1 MEHAVVAVEGGADRV
16 LASALSEL
24 DAVFDE
30 IRGHVLVVGGVMARL
45 WLHLRPL
52 GDFEPRATADVD
64 IGIDKLGLRL
74 TATSRRIVPLLRGIG
89 YEPMAVEETFRFEKE
104 HEAGLAIVDLLVAKG
119 MSRDEP
125 PVLEEGVTT
134 LAAPGLLY
142 AQQRRAVD
150 VRVTFADGDDATVV
164 QVPLPTLDAAF
175 VLKGALAASG
185 VRRRADRVARDTVD
199 GLMLAFACARDDQA
213 VGALVEHLS
222 NREVRRAIHWV
233 QSSFVDPRT
242 AAARRVGAHL
252 AGDGFPDGEQWAVDA
267 AAYFVEQLK

>member
-24 DAVFDE
+24 DSVFDE

-52 GDFEPRATADVD
+52 GDFEPRATTDVD

-74 TATSRRIVPLLRGIG
+74 TATSRRIVPLLEGIG
-89 YEPMAVEETFRFEKE
+89 YGPMDVEETFRFEKK

-119 MSRDEP
+119 TSRDMP
-125 PVLEEGVTT
+125 PVLEKGVTT

-142 AQQRRAVD
+142 ALGQGAVD
-150 VRVTFADGDDATVV
+150 VRVTFADGGEATVA

-185 VRRRADRVARDTVD
+185 VRRRPDRVARDTVD
-199 GLMLAFACARDDQA
+199 ALMLTVACARDDQA
-213 VGALVEHLS
+213 LGALAQNRS
-222 NREVRRAIHWV
+222 NSEVRRAIDWV
-233 QSSFVDPRT
+233 QSSFLDPR
-242 AAARRVGAHL
+242 AVAARRVGAHL

-267 AAYFVEQLK
+267 AAYFAERLK